1 MNWKKLTET
10 IQIEEIKELSKIKP
24 VLIFKHSTRCSVSS
38 MSLDRLLRNWKTE
51 DGEKVVPFFLDLI
64 AHRGL
69 SDKIESE
76 FGVPHESPQVII
88 VRNGAAIYDNSHFGI
103 SYPEIMGQV
112 GNL

>member
-1 MNWKKLTET
+1 MNWKKLTEST
-10 IQIEEIKELSKIKP
+10 QIAEIKELSKSKP

-64 AHRGL
+64 AYRAL
-69 SDKIESE
+69 SDQVEGE

-88 VRNGAAIYDNSHFGI
+88 IRNGIAVYDNSHFGI
-103 SYPEIMGQV
+103 SYPEIMAQI
-112 GNL
+112 